1 MKVTIEFDS
10 VSDRDV
16 LEAVLSSLPTRPYS
30 PPEYIHVVA
39 PPPAEPF
46 GAHGFGDH
54 GKPPAPPVEPMAVPV
69 EEKYIPVAADTVSPA
84 PAGFTPPVMAVG
96 GPLYDAPPPVE
107 DEYVPPEVSEYAP
120 AKAFVQPP
128 GGVALI
134 PLAALGPD
142 RDADG
147 LPWDGRIHSSS
158 KALLVDGKWR
168 QRRNTDPAVVAAVTA
183 ELRAALGAPAAPV
196 EFVRRDIPVPPV
208 EFVRRDIPVPP
219 VELPPPALAVVPPP
233 PPPVD
238 TAMTF
243 PEFMKAITAAR
254 IPPGTV
260 LDACKAVGMPSI
272 PALNQRPDL
281 IPTVAAALGVA

>member
-30 PPEYIHVVA
+30 PPEYIHIVA
-39 PPPAEPF
+39 PPPAAPV
-46 GAHGFGDH
+46 
-54 GKPPAPPVEPMAVPV
+54 PPVEPMAVPV
-69 EEKYIPVAADTVSPA
+69 EEKYYPVAADTVSPA

-96 GPLYDAPPPVE
+96 GPLY
-107 DEYVPPEVSEYAP
+107 
-120 AKAFVQPP
+120 
-128 GGVALI
+128 
-134 PLAALGPD
+134 
-142 RDADG
+142 DADG

-183 ELRAALGAPAAPV
+183 ELRAALGAPAAPAVV
-196 EFVRRDIPVPPV
+196 EAV
-208 EFVRRDIPVPP
+208 
-219 VELPPPALAVVPPP
+219 PPPAIDAYLAGIMAPVPPP
-233 PPPVD
+233 PPPVLAVVPPPSVD
-238 TAMTF
+238 TTMTF